1 MSLTPFFSV
10 LPCLIGDTDGTLIC
24 RCRGAK
30 STAQHTWERRS
41 WPGPC
46 LSRLCGRSKR
56 APRAC
61 VARHRVKASTRPWPR
76 RGCRQNGARDM
87 PPASRTRASR
97 TLSQQTDNAH
107 SLSQEQRKRT
117 FHGTKTCRAKHG
129 KEGISRGFKDS
140 GYFFLISFSS
150 IRLSRQQPW
159 TVHDSQNSPS
169 ICKLQNTAPNTQTY
183 LYHQITSTPPP
194 PPPPSQTPTP
204 PSTPPAHQH
213 TSAPG

>member
-1 MSLTPFFSV
+1 M
-10 LPCLIGDTDGTLIC
+10 
-24 RCRGAK
+24 
-30 STAQHTWERRS
+30 
-41 WPGPC
+41 
-46 LSRLCGRSKR
+46 
-56 APRAC
+56 
-61 VARHRVKASTRPWPR
+61 ARHRVKASTRPWPR

-87 PPASRTRASR
+87 PPAGRTRASR

-140 GYFFLISFSS
+140 GYSFLISFSS

-159 TVHDSQNSPS
+159 TVHDSGNSPS

-183 LYHQITSTPPP
+183 LYHQVTSTPPP
-194 PPPPSQTPTP
+194 PTTSPTLTDTYTPFNTTR
-204 PSTPPAHQH
+204 PSTHICSGLRCCTAPTAPNGSQMANALSPRQ
-213 TSAPG
+213 TSWPG